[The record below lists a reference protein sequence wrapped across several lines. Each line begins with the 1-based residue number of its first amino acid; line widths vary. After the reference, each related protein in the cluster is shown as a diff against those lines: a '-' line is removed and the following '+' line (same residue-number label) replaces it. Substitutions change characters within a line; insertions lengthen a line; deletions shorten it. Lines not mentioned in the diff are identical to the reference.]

1 MDIRYMLYAV
11 SNKKYYA
18 PNKRKRSMLR
28 VPDLPI
34 GWEEMLDEESIGD
47 IVFRKML

>member
-34 GWEEMLDEESIGD
+34 GWEEMLDEEKHWRYCIQ
-47 IVFRKML
+47 KML